1 MVVKIQQELPPAN
14 FGPRHTEV
22 KLDFTTTGDT
32 TLVAAVASKR
42 IKVHRFFFTVD
53 AATTIKFK
61 DGASTD
67 FTGYMSFTASGANFS
82 DASGDPWFTTTAGNA
97 FVINQSGTAQISGR
111 LYYTV
116 VS

>member
-14 FGPRHTEV
+14 YGPRHTEV
-22 KLDFTTTGDT
+22 KLDFSGTGDT
-32 TLVAAVASKR
+32 TVVAAVASKR

-53 AATTIKFK
+53 AATTVKFK
-61 DGASTD
+61 DGATD
-67 FTGYMSFTASGANFS
+67 LTGFMSFTASGANFS

-97 FVINQSGTAQISGR
+97 FIINQSGTAQVSGR

-116 VS
+116 VA